1 MYFLPNLTCRI
12 CSPRYVP
19 SLSVDQ
25 AMEALTGKEYVR
37 ISPYGG
43 YRDKM
48 LVRHASCGTW
58 FAITPDGFREG
69 YRCPLCTPVNWPR
82 EYVEQAVR
90 DCTDG
95 LYNVEEIQ
103 RDRVTVRCADGT
115 VFHKSRSFIIQELIR
130 PTPSAVFRFRSS
142 RPETL
147 INDRFAVF
155 DRARET
161 CEREGHWIAEDL
173 PGISHG
179 ARRSICRWL
188 NDNGYLKRVE
198 KGVYVLGEKAYPPE
212 NNKK

>member
-1 MYFLPNLTCRI
+1 M
-12 CSPRYVP
+12 
-19 SLSVDQ
+19 
-25 AMEALTGKEYVR
+25 
-37 ISPYGG
+37 
-43 YRDKM
+43 
-48 LVRHASCGTW
+48 
-58 FAITPDGFREG
+58 
-69 YRCPLCTPVNWPR
+69 
-82 EYVEQAVR
+82 EQAVR

-198 KGVYVLGEKAYPPE
+198 KGVYVLGERAYPPE